1 MTYQLH
7 LLLAIA
13 RAKEAGFSH
22 FAAALEQLYR
32 KELEIAAN
40 RKE

>member
-7 LLLAIA
+7 LLIAIA
-13 RAKEAGFSH
+13 RAKESNFSH

-32 KELEIAAN
+32 KELEMAAN